1 MSGKDRSHDGGR
13 SAPPVD
19 PDPMPLPPRQPELD
33 ECCGSGCDP
42 CVFDIYDAALERYE
56 QALRAWRERHPDA
69 PQGKAPG

>member
-1 MSGKDRSHDGGR
+1 
-13 SAPPVD
+13 
-19 PDPMPLPPRQPELD
+19 MPLPPRQPELD

-69 PQGKAPG
+69 PQGKAPD